1 MTTNPEI
8 REINNNPAE
17 LQKSLELKAKPI
29 LDQNNNE
36 SDKSKMADKKTTSE
50 LPQAQVEASGDVETQ
65 MKKLD
70 DLKIVETTEKIEMND
85 QKLEAEC
92 ESPKLEDQKP
102 ETTENKRPEV
112 TESEKSDGSKTEISK
127 SENPKSEDAKSETQT
142 SDENDKKDDSK
153 TKPLLT
159 NAKLPQYAANYHTR
173 PQNQHFHQPQ
183 AQHSTHHQHFA
194 NQNSAHTPFVPHQFH
209 QPHQTGHHHQQHHH
223 HHHNHAFS
231 RSDKTTVRFLIPAKA
246 AGAIIGKGGANI
258 KELREQYQ
266 ALIAIPDA
274 ATPERVVRI
283 QLQDTQKMIEVVQKI
298 SELLK
303 DDILKFR
310 RSKNSSQSGSTNN
323 QANHP
328 FNGEENT
335 EMRMLVHQSQA
346 GAIIGPK
353 GSHVKRI
360 NEETG
365 AKINVQTEICPHST
379 DKVAQ
384 ITGTPDAISKA
395 VGEILIL
402 FLNFPPKGN
411 QFFYDPNF
419 HDPSYEYGGYGFTGQ
434 MNPFSNYPPHQGQ
447 FPHHQVPQLNSAIFQ
462 GHHQHLT
469 APASLTPVSTATS
482 LPQSSMNLS
491 TTANNNSN

>member
-1 MTTNPEI
+1 MSTNPELTQQTTDK
-8 REINNNPAE
+8 NNNNNKPAMAE
-17 LQKSLELKAKPI
+17 EVKSSSNNASPIPSGDQEVQEESTLANSVKELKVEDKEKNVVDVTEKSDKEKTTTSTPETPTTPEKHETTSSQSKPSSPVNSK
-29 LDQNNNE
+29 NNNE
-36 SDKSKMADKKTTSE
+36 KS
-50 LPQAQVEASGDVETQ
+50 
-65 MKKLD
+65 
-70 DLKIVETTEKIEMND
+70 
-85 QKLEAEC
+85 
-92 ESPKLEDQKP
+92 SPSTPSPDP
-102 ETTENKRPEV
+102 
-112 TESEKSDGSKTEISK
+112 
-127 SENPKSEDAKSETQT
+127 
-142 SDENDKKDDSK
+142 SK
-153 TKPLLT
+153 TKPLLK
-159 NAKLPQYAANYHTR
+159 NNQANMPAQYKPINSQQQQQQHQQFQQHHYHQYHH
-173 PQNQHFHQPQ
+173 QNQH
-183 AQHSTHHQHFA
+183 HH
-194 NQNSAHTPFVPHQFH
+194 
-209 QPHQTGHHHQQHHH
+209 HHHQQHHH
-223 HHHNHAFS
+223 YHPHH

-283 QLQDTQKMIEVVQKI
+283 QLQDQQKLIEVVHKI

-310 RSKNSSQSGSTNN
+310 RSKNSNPNN
-323 QANHP
+323 NNNNPNNHP

-384 ITGTPDAISKA
+384 ITGTPEAISKA
-395 VGEILIL
+395 VGEILVL
-402 FLNFPPKGN
+402 FQNFPPKGN
-411 QFFYDPNF
+411 QFFYDPNY

-434 MNPFSNYPPHQGQ
+434 MNPFPSYKKCQKLKKIRFFDIVLKFLFTFFIRRLTNNTTDIQDTIIHTPIRIIIHN
-447 FPHHQVPQLNSAIFQ
+447 F
-462 GHHQHLT
+462 HLT
-469 APASLTPVSTATS
+469 MQFSTS
-482 LPQSSMNLS
+482 ILIILLLHQLH
-491 TTANNNSN
+491 

>member
-8 REINNNPAE
+8 QEINTNSAE
-17 LQKSLELKAKPI
+17 LQKSLESKTKPI

-36 SDKSKMADKKTTSE
+36 SDTSKMADTKLNTE
-50 LPQAQVEASGDVETQ
+50 LPQAQVEASGDVEAQ
-65 MKKLD
+65 MKMLD
-70 DLKIVETTEKIEMND
+70 DLKIVDTTEKD
-85 QKLEAEC
+85 QKLEAES
-92 ESPKLEDQKP
+92 ESPKSEDQNP
-102 ETTENKRPEV
+102 ETTENSQPEDPK
-112 TESEKSDGSKTEISK
+112 SQKSDDAKTENPK
-127 SENPKSEDAKSETQT
+127 SENPESENPKSETQKSETPKSEDAKSDANSEPE
-142 SDENDKKDDSK
+142 SDKKDDK

-159 NAKLPQYAANYHTR
+159 NAKLPQYAPNYHTR
-173 PQNQHFHQPQ
+173 PQNQHFHQQ
-183 AQHSTHHQHFA
+183 NSHHSTHHQHFA
-194 NQNSAHTPFVPHQFH
+194 HQNSAHTQFIPHQFH
-209 QPHQTGHHHQQHHH
+209 QSGQSGHQQQHHH

-310 RSKNSSQSGSTNN
+310 RSKNSSQSGTTNN
-323 QANHP
+323 QVNHP

-395 VGEILIL
+395 VGEIQCVLG
-402 FLNFPPKGN
+402 PEK
-411 QFFYDPNF
+411 
-419 HDPSYEYGGYGFTGQ
+419 
-434 MNPFSNYPPHQGQ
+434 
-447 FPHHQVPQLNSAIFQ
+447 VWC
-462 GHHQHLT
+462 
-469 APASLTPVSTATS
+469 
-482 LPQSSMNLS
+482 
-491 TTANNNSN
+491 

>member
-1 MTTNPEI
+1 
-8 REINNNPAE
+8 
-17 LQKSLELKAKPI
+17 
-29 LDQNNNE
+29 
-36 SDKSKMADKKTTSE
+36 
-50 LPQAQVEASGDVETQ
+50 
-65 MKKLD
+65 
-70 DLKIVETTEKIEMND
+70 MNA
-85 QKLEAEC
+85 L
-92 ESPKLEDQKP
+92 
-102 ETTENKRPEV
+102 
-112 TESEKSDGSKTEISK
+112 
-127 SENPKSEDAKSETQT
+127 
-142 SDENDKKDDSK
+142 
-153 TKPLLT
+153 
-159 NAKLPQYAANYHTR
+159 YHTR

-183 AQHSTHHQHFA
+183 AVHHQHFA
-194 NQNSAHTPFVPHQFH
+194 NQNSAHTQLPHQFH
-209 QPHQTGHHHQQHHH
+209 HSHQTGHQQHHH

-258 KELREQYQ
+258 KELREKYQ

-310 RSKNSSQSGSTNN
+310 RSKNSSQSGGAGGGSSSTNN
-323 QANHP
+323 QVNHP
-328 FNGEENT
+328 FNGEDNT

-395 VGEILIL
+395 VGQI
-402 FLNFPPKGN
+402 
-411 QFFYDPNF
+411 QC
-419 HDPSYEYGGYGFTGQ
+419 
-434 MNPFSNYPPHQGQ
+434 
-447 FPHHQVPQLNSAIFQ
+447 V
-462 GHHQHLT
+462 
-469 APASLTPVSTATS
+469 
-482 LPQSSMNLS
+482 
-491 TTANNNSN
+491 